1 MRRKPEI
8 DMDKHAENIGW
19 TRTAVV
25 LHWGTAALIIAGFA
39 LGEYMGDLAVSPL
52 KLKLYSYHK
61 WLGVTVF
68 ALAVV
73 RLAWRAFHAPPP
85 FPQKMPSWERAA
97 AKAAHAFLY
106 ALLFAIP
113 VVGWLGSSAHGF
125 QTVYLGVV
133 PIPDLLAKNKELA
146 ELLEEV
152 HEQTNHALFL
162 IVAAHIGAALK
173 HHFIDKDDILKRML
187 GLGGRK

>member
-1 MRRKPEI
+1 M
-8 DMDKHAENIGW
+8 
-19 TRTAVV
+19 
-25 LHWGTAALIIAGFA
+25 HWGTAALIIAGFA
-39 LGEYMGDLAVSPL
+39 LGEYMGDLAVSPM
-52 KLKLYSYHK
+52 KLRLYSYHK

-68 ALAVV
+68 TLAVV

-85 FPQKMPSWERAA
+85 FPQKMPSWERAGA
-97 AKAAHAFLY
+97 LAAHALLY

-152 HEQTNHALFL
+152 HEQLNHALFL

-173 HHFIDKDDILKRML
+173 HHFIDKDDILRRMI